1 MRRTGLLAASLLLLS
16 PSLCA
21 ADQAALRP
29 THFVRRGAVVCL
41 RRQDMTKIERAT
53 NSLRYFGQLRA
64 LIAEGRCRRDAER
77 EKIVEI
83 GAIEQAERYAVVSI
97 RTDEKPDI
105 VRWISPRDIRAMR
118 RFSHRR

>member
-1 MRRTGLLAASLLLLS
+1 MRRKGLLVASLLLLS

-21 ADQAALRP
+21 ADGAALRP

-41 RRQDMTKIERAT
+41 RRQDLTKIEHAT

-64 LIAEGRCRRDAER
+64 LVAEGRCRRYAER
-77 EKIVEI
+77 EKIIEI
-83 GAIEQAERYAVVSI
+83 GAIEQAERHAIISI

-105 VRWISPRDIRAMR
+105 VRWISPHDIRAIK
-118 RFSHRR
+118 RFSHLR

>member
-1 MRRTGLLAASLLLLS
+1 L
-16 PSLCA
+16 
-21 ADQAALRP
+21 
-29 THFVRRGAVVCL
+29 
-41 RRQDMTKIERAT
+41 TKIERAT

-64 LIAEGRCRRDAER
+64 FFAER

-83 GAIEQAERYAVVSI
+83 GAIEQAERHAIVSI

-105 VRWISPRDIRAMR
+105 VRWISPRDIRKIK

>member
-1 MRRTGLLAASLLLLS
+1 MRRTGLLAVSLLLLS
-16 PSLCA
+16 PSLCG

-64 LIAEGRCRRDAER
+64 LVVEGRCRRYAER

-83 GAIEQAERYAVVSI
+83 GAIEQAERHAVVSI
-97 RTDEKPDI
+97 RTDEKPDV
-105 VRWISPRDIRAMR
+105 VRWISPRDIREIK